1 MNFDFVQ
8 NIIILI
14 LGEFCMKVKYLI
26 FAMAFALLNVGCSEK
41 KEEPQSQQQMEQL
54 VSQKKSVVPLDSSQ
68 ILRYKDIDQSDSIMV
83 GIRAFHA
90 AEKEFVKRWNYTKD
104 TKLFMDVVGKICGE
118 LQTCASRLDS
128 VVYKN
133 NVTFILDSLM
143 RNNLLD
149 GAIDARIQEMNGPC
163 FGDNYNKNKKMCNE
177 KSREEVRRM
186 VIEDLERSKG
196 ER

>member
-1 MNFDFVQ
+1 
-8 NIIILI
+8 
-14 LGEFCMKVKYLI
+14 MKMKYLI
-26 FAMAFALLNVGCSEK
+26 FVTAIFALMNVGCSDK
-41 KEEPQSQQQMEQL
+41 KEETQNQQQID
-54 VSQKKSVVPLDSSQ
+54 VPVASDSVKKMPQAKNPKIPLDSSQ
-68 ILRYKDIDQSDSIMV
+68 ILTYKDIDQSDSIMV
-83 GIRAFHA
+83 GIRAFRV
-90 AEKEFVKRWNYTKD
+90 AEKEFVKRWHYTKD
-104 TKLFMDVVGKICGE
+104 TKLFMDVVGKICRE

-186 VIEDLERSKG
+186 VIEDLERSRG